1 MPRTKQTASKT
12 VGGKAP
18 RKQSSAK
25 SSKKTIS
32 NSFKTTASHSRRFK
46 PGVVALREI
55 RKYQKSTDLLIRKRP
70 FQRMVRNIMKTKA
83 DMRFQGSAI
92 LALQEAVESFL
103 TILMEDSY
111 RCVLHAKRV
120 TLQPKDICLVY
131 KLKYAHMLYSDI

>member
-1 MPRTKQTASKT
+1 MSRTKQTAIKS

-18 RKQSSAK
+18 RKTLGSKAVKKTVGSSAK
-25 SSKKTIS
+25 
-32 NSFKTTASHSRRFK
+32 TTHTRRFK
-46 PGVVALREI
+46 PGTVALKEI

-70 FQRMVRNIMKTKA
+70 FQRIVRNIMKTKA
-83 DMRFQGSAI
+83 DMRFQGSAM

-111 RCVLHAKRV
+111 RCVLHARRV

-131 KLKYAHMLYSDI
+131 KLKYAHMLYSEI

>member
-1 MPRTKQTASKT
+1 MSRTKQTAVKS

-18 RKQSSAK
+18 RKTVGSKAVKKTVSQSAK
-25 SSKKTIS
+25 
-32 NSFKTTASHSRRFK
+32 TTTHTRRFK
-46 PGVVALREI
+46 PGAVALKEI

-70 FQRMVRNIMKTKA
+70 FQRIVRNIMKNKA
-83 DMRFQGSAI
+83 DMRFQGSAM

-111 RCVLHAKRV
+111 RCVLHARRV

-131 KLKYAHMLYSDI
+131 KLKYAHILYSEI